1 MSERTK
7 QDILRAFNRL
17 INSRG
22 VENISV
28 TMISNEAG
36 VSRATFYRHFKDK
49 YDVMNYNYK
58 YLLDTFGNV
67 NNSKS
72 YCDLFTKLFN
82 TGKNTLNPIKYAFE
96 STGFNSFMNYIFE
109 YSYSFA
115 EEVTKVNRD
124 GVGFTEKEKL
134 QAEVFCRG
142 VSHMYKDWVYGKFS
156 LPPDEAAKSLCE
168 MLPES
173 IKNYW
178 WPESDQNS

>member
-1 MSERTK
+1 MSERTM

-28 TMISNEAG
+28 SMIADEAG

-58 YLLDTFGNV
+58 CLLDTYGNI
-67 NNSKS
+67 NNSTS
-72 YCDLFTKLFN
+72 YYDLFTKLFSV
-82 TGKNTLNPIKYAFE
+82 GKSTLNPIKYAFE

-115 EEVTKVNRD
+115 EEVTKCNRD
-124 GVGFTEKEKL
+124 GTGFTEIEKL
-134 QAEVFCRG
+134 QSEVFCRG

-156 LPPDEAAKSLCE
+156 LTPEAAAAALCE

-178 WPESDQNS
+178 WIEQ